1 MRFWVAF
8 NKQVEMAL
16 SKVVVVF
23 KLAGLAF
30 YHIWVIPVP
39 RSSRCN
45 ERVLV
50 LGKMIQNS

>member
-1 MRFWVAF
+1 MQFWVAF

-39 RSSRCN
+39 RSRRCN
-45 ERVLV
+45 KRVLV